1 MKTGRLSD
9 KVVVGGQPSADDLA
23 KLREQGITTVVN
35 LRTEGE
41 ANQPL
46 SPSEEASLAQNLGLS
61 YQHVPVSLSA
71 LDPKQVDDVRATIR
85 NAQGPV
91 YVHCGAGQRACAIA
105 LLAEENEADAGSL
118 IAKADAVGFPVTD
131 PHLRSFMERETPKG
145 DQD

>member
-9 KVVVGGQPSADDLA
+9 KVVVGAQPSADDLA
-23 KLREQGITTVVN
+23 HLREQGITTVVN

-46 SPSEEASLAQNLGLS
+46 SPSEEGTLAENMGLS

-71 LDPKQVDDVRATIR
+71 LDPKQVDDVRAAIR
-85 NAQGPV
+85 SAEGPV
-91 YVHCGAGQRACAIA
+91 YVHCGAGQRACAMA
-105 LLAEENEADAGSL
+105 LLAEEGEADSGSL

-131 PHLRSFMERETPKG
+131 
-145 DQD
+145 

>member
-9 KVVVGGQPSADDLA
+9 KVVVGAQPSADDLA
-23 KLREQGITTVVN
+23 KLRARDHDRGQPAHRG
-35 LRTEGE
+35 R

-46 SPSEEASLAQNLGLS
+46 SPSEEATLSENMGLS
-61 YQHVPVSLSA
+61 YRHVPVSLSA
-71 LDPKQVDDVRATIR
+71 LDPKQVEDVRAAIR
-85 NAQGPV
+85 SAQGPV

-105 LLAEENEADAGSL
+105 LLAEEGEADTGSL

-131 PHLRSFMERETPKG
+131 PHLRSFIEQETPKG